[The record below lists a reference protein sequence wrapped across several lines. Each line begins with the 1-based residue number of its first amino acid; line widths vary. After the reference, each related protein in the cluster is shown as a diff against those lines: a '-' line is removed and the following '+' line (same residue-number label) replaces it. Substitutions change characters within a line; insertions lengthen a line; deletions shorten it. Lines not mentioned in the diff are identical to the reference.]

1 MVGVLIE
8 MRAAVTRRQTTGKRA
23 VGTLLLVLF
32 VLLLAVLTLLAG
44 LRQYHYA
51 GAGANVVA
59 TLCFGWLLGWVSGP
73 LITGDDA
80 ALRMDYF
87 KLLPIPARKLGY
99 AMLGA
104 AFADVSLA
112 FSLVAFAAL
121 IALGAQAGPAAAL
134 TGAAATLLDLVLA
147 VVAGQVAIALFG
159 PVISSRRGRDFAA
172 MLLALVITLLAVA
185 SSLVPLVAARLTDG
199 HSPALAAVVRIL
211 PSGWGAV
218 AVDAASRS
226 DWGLVALSLAGLV
239 ALIAVLVLAWPSLL
253 ARRLMMAPGGAR
265 RGGRGHGHAHG
276 HGVAARRVLPA
287 TPLGA
292 VLGRELRLYSRS
304 TLRSMLLMISFLVAV
319 VVAIIGA
326 ASGKTTG
333 LPFCGLL
340 FTLIAAGCFTN
351 CYGDD
356 GTSLWLTLVVP
367 GAARPDV
374 RGRVWAWFLVV
385 GPAGLLLTVVLT
397 AVSGQGWA
405 WPWVL
410 AGEPALVI
418 GCAGLL
424 AAIGAWSVN
433 GPAPDGGPSPVR
445 VLKTHAAL
453 IVLPVVVLFP
463 AVALLVPG
471 TIVHS
476 LLLRWLA
483 VPVAIGWAALLSRRS
498 ARAAVRRLETQGPEI
513 FARTRTVTA

>member
-23 VGTLLLVLF
+23 LGTLLLVAF
-32 VLLLAVLTLLAG
+32 VTLLAAATLAAG
-44 LRQYHYA
+44 LKHYHYA

-87 KLLPIPARKLGY
+87 KLLPVPARKLGY

-112 FSLVAFAAL
+112 FSLVAFGAL
-121 IALGAQAGPAAAL
+121 VALGAQTGAAAAL
-134 TGAAATLLDLVLA
+134 TGAAAMLLDLVLA
-147 VVAGQVAIALFG
+147 VVAGQVAIAVFG

-172 MLLALVITLLAVA
+172 MMLALVITLLSLA
-185 SSLVPLVAARLTDG
+185 SSLVPLVAARLTNG
-199 HSPALAAVVRIL
+199 HSPALSAVVRIL

-226 DWGLVALSLAGLV
+226 DWGVAALCLAGLA
-239 ALIAVLVLAWPSLL
+239 ALIAVLVLAWPPLL
-253 ARRLMMAPGGAR
+253 ARRLMMSTGGAR
-265 RGGRGHGHAHG
+265 RHTSARGHAPTAKGI
-276 HGVAARRVLPA
+276 LPA
-287 TPLGA
+287 TPFGA

-304 TLRSMLLMISFLVAV
+304 VLRSMLLMISFLVAV
-319 VVAIIGA
+319 VVALIVA
-326 ASGKTTG
+326 FSGKTTG
-333 LPFCGLL
+333 LPFPGLL
-340 FTLIAAGCFTN
+340 FTLIAAACFTN

-367 GAARPDV
+367 GAARADV
-374 RGRVWAWFLVV
+374 RGRVLAWFLVV

-397 AVSGQGWA
+397 AISGQTWA

-410 AGEPALVI
+410 SAEPAMVI
-418 GCAGLL
+418 ACPGLL
-424 AAIGAWSVN
+424 AMIGAWSVN
-433 GPAPDGGPSPVR
+433 GPAPDGGPSPAR
-445 VLKTHAAL
+445 VLKTHVAL
-453 IVLPVVVLFP
+453 IVVPVVVLFP
-463 AVALLVPG
+463 AAALLIPG
-471 TIVHS
+471 AIGHS

-483 VPVAIGWAALLSRRS
+483 VPAAIAWAAFLGWRS
-498 ARAAVRRLETQGPEI
+498 TQAAVRRLEARGPEI
-513 FARTRTVTA
+513 FSAVRSAVP

>member
-44 LRQYHYA
+44 VKRYHYP

-59 TLCFGWLLGWVSGP
+59 TLCFGWLLGRVTGP

-87 KLLPIPARKLGY
+87 KLLPIPARKLAY

-104 AFADVSLA
+104 AFVDVSLV
-112 FSLVAFAAL
+112 FTLIAFAAL

-147 VVAGQVAIALFG
+147 VVAGQVAIAGFG
-159 PVISSRRGRDFAA
+159 PVISSRRGRDFTA

-199 HSPALAAVVRIL
+199 HSPTLAAVVRIL

-239 ALIAVLVLAWPSLL
+239 GLIAVLVLAWPSLL
-253 ARRLMMAPGGAR
+253 ARRLAMAPGGAR
-265 RGGRGHGHAHG
+265 RAVRGHGHAHG
-276 HGVAARRVLPA
+276 HAVAAHGVLPA

-292 VLGRELRLYSRS
+292 VVGRELRLYSRS
-304 TLRSMLLMISFLVAV
+304 SLRSMLLMISFLVAV
-319 VVAIIGA
+319 VVAVIGA
-326 ASGKTTG
+326 ASGKTTT
-333 LPFCGLL
+333 LAFCGLL
-340 FTLIAAGCFTN
+340 FTLIAAASFTN

-433 GPAPDGGPSPVR
+433 GPAPDGGPSPMR
-445 VLKTHAAL
+445 VLKTNAAVV
-453 IVLPVVVLFP
+453 VLPVVVLFP
-463 AVALLVPG
+463 ALALLVPG
-471 TIVHS
+471 TIFHS

-483 VPVAIGWAALLSRRS
+483 VPVAIGWAAFLSRRS
-498 ARAAVRRLETQGPEI
+498 ARAAVRRLESRGPEI